1 MLVVVA
7 VVWLLWSIIVCFSYE
22 NQVANTFIYVRQH
35 SPCYVTIQLCHHG
48 TWGSHST
55 HRALK
60 SIKLSVKRQADS
72 QIFFELGT
80 CSKRKKKREKQFF
93 FSRFYCEWCDNVILT
108 FRRLRQGN
116 LQLKDIFSCIERFG
130 WNKRKGQGWEERGK
144 SPISYLD
151 KVRLSSS

>member
-22 NQVANTFIYVRQH
+22 NQVANTFIYARQH

-80 CSKRKKKREKQFF
+80 CSKRKKKERKTIFF
-93 FSRFYCEWCDNVILT
+93 FKILLWMVWQCDLNIQEVEAGESPT
-108 FRRLRQGN
+108 QRH
-116 LQLKDIFSCIERFG
+116 LQLHWKVWLKQKERA
-130 WNKRKGQGWEERGK
+130 RMRGK
-144 SPISYLD
+144 G
-151 KVRLSSS
+151 KVSNIIPW